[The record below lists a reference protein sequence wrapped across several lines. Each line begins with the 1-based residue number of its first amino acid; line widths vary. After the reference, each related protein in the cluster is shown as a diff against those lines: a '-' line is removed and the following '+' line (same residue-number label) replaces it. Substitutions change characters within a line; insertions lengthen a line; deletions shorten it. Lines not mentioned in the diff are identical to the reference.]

1 MSALFKRTA
10 TIPQAGVGSQTLRS
24 GTVAFKILRWA
35 IEVAKAYIFASVKAI
50 TIKFLVR
57 ENTTRKELL
66 TLELTSKVTTEFA
79 YNSTSR
85 GLRYERYCQIDVI
98 SELKCM

>member
-24 GTVAFKILRWA
+24 GTVAFEILRWA

-79 YNSTSR
+79 YNSTST